1 MNAASRRF
9 LGPLVVLGVLG
20 VAGAIGAVALPDLR
34 IQSTGSPRRQVQALL
49 DAGRHDEAERVARNG
64 GAALLATLGDV
75 LRARGRLAAA
85 DSAYRAAAVAGN
97 AGRRVAEIGLAE
109 IAWQRGARDTA
120 WKRADD
126 LAAAYERDGSRWSSD
141 DRTAAARAYLLLG
154 TDAKWVRSALS
165 TFDDAVAADS
175 TNIDA
180 MVRIGDLFLEK
191 YNAPDARASY
201 EAVLRRAPNNA
212 RALLGVA
219 RVLEFQDSAS
229 VGEAAD
235 KALKANPSYADAFLF
250 FARAHLEAEAYDS
263 ASAFARRALNVDSS
277 SVSAWAILGASAWI
291 RGDSTAFRFAKAGA
305 ERLNSRPSEFHAELA
320 DAAVRNRR
328 YADAVQLARQAAAF
342 DTSSVRAL
350 AILGTNLL
358 RTGEINAG
366 RTALE
371 RAFALDPYN
380 IWQKNTLDLLDELAK
395 FRTIDRGRFR
405 FVAPAEEAELIV
417 TYLGPLLEE
426 AFDTL
431 SKRYAYTPQTPI
443 RLELFRR
450 HADFSVRTVGLAGL
464 GALGVSFGTTLA
476 MDAPSA
482 RDPGTFNYGSTAWHE
497 LAHTFTLGKSEHRVP
512 RWFSEGL
519 SVFEE
524 RRARAGWGADV
535 SVEFLAA
542 YKGGRIRKASEL
554 NDGFVRP
561 RYPAELGYSY
571 ITASLVCEMIYA
583 DRGASAFA
591 AMLIGYRDGFDTPNV
606 IRRVYGESIDAFD
619 KRFDDWFRKRYVTPL
634 ASIEPGDGRG
644 EPSGAY
650 ILEVLSGRAL
660 LQTGRI
666 DSARAALLR
675 AQEMFPDYGGADGPA
690 WYIAQLEAGRGN
702 LRGAIDQ
709 LMRITSRNET
719 ALEANELEADLRERM
734 NDFAG
739 ATLALDRMLW
749 IAPNDA
755 ATHARLAAV
764 ATRAGDHARA
774 VRERRAIIA
783 MGPADLL
790 EARYQLARALAASG
804 DVTAARREV
813 LAIIERAPGFEKAQ
827 TLLLE
832 LRGREPRSAPR

>member
-1 MNAASRRF
+1 VNAASRGF
-9 LGPLVVLGVLG
+9 LAPLVALGVLG
-20 VAGAIGAVALPDLR
+20 IVGTIGAVALPDLR
-34 IQSTGSPRRQVQALL
+34 IAQSAPSPRRQVQALL
-49 DAGRHDEAERVARNG
+49 DAGRYEDAERVARNG

-75 LRARGRLAAA
+75 HRARGRLAAA
-85 DSAYRAAAVAGN
+85 DSAYRAAAVAN
-97 AGRRVAEIGLAE
+97 NPGRRVADIGLAE
-109 IAWQRGARDTA
+109 LEWRRGARDSA
-120 WKRADD
+120 WKRDP
-126 LAAAYERDGSRWSSD
+126 SRWTSD
-141 DRTAAARAYLLLG
+141 DRTSAARAYLLLG
-154 TDAKWVRSALS
+154 SDAKWVRSALA
-165 TFDDAVAADS
+165 TLDDAVAADS
-175 TNIDA
+175 SNIDA
-180 MVRIGDLFLEK
+180 MIRIGDLFLDK
-191 YNAPDARASY
+191 YNAPDARESY
-201 EAVLRRAPNNA
+201 NAVLRRAPNNA

-229 VGEAAD
+229 VGEAAQR
-235 KALKANPSYADAFLF
+235 ALNANPAYADAFLF
-250 FARAHLEAEAYDS
+250 FARGHLEAESYDS
-263 ASAFARRALNVDSS
+263 ASAYARKALNVDST
-277 SVSAWAILGASAWI
+277 SVSAWAILGAGAWI
-291 RGDSTAFRFAKAGA
+291 RGDSNAFRAARASA
-305 ERLNSRPSEFHAELA
+305 ERLNARPAEFYAELA

-328 YADAVQLARQAAAF
+328 YADAVQLARQAVAL

-350 AILGTNLL
+350 AVLGTNLM
-358 RTGEINAG
+358 RTGDLTAG
-366 RTALE
+366 RAALE

-380 IWQKNTLDLLDELAK
+380 IWQKNTLDLLDEMAK

-405 FVAPAEEAELIV
+405 FVAPAAEAELIV
-417 TYLGPLLEE
+417 TYLSPLLEE

-431 SKRYAYTPQTPI
+431 SKRYAYTPPTPI
-443 RLELFRR
+443 RIELFRR

-482 RDPGTFNYGSTAWHE
+482 RDPGTFNYGSTSWHE

-524 RRARAGWGADV
+524 RRARAGWGANV
-535 SVEFLAA
+535 SVDFLAA
-542 YKGGRIRKASEL
+542 YKGGQVRKVSEL

-561 RYPAELGYSY
+561 RYPAELGFSY

-606 IRRVYGESIDAFD
+606 VRRVYGESMEAFD
-619 KRFDDWFRKRYVTPL
+619 KRFDDWFRKRYASPL
-634 ASIEPGDGRG
+634 AVIEPGDGRG
-644 EPSGAY
+644 EPSGKF
-650 ILEVLSGRAL
+650 ILEVLSARAL
-660 LQTGRI
+660 LQTGRL

-675 AQEMFPDYGGADGPA
+675 AQEMFPEYGGADGPA
-690 WYIAQLEAGRGN
+690 WYIAQIEAERGN

-709 LMRITSRNET
+709 AMRITSRNET
-719 ALEANELEADLRERM
+719 ALEANDFEAQLRERLG
-734 NDFAG
+734 DFPG
-739 ATLALDRMLW
+739 AAAALERMLW
-749 IAPNDA
+749 IAPNDP
-755 ATHARLAAV
+755 ATHARLADV
-764 ATRAGDHARA
+764 AARAGDHTRA

-804 DVTAARREV
+804 DVAAARREV

-832 LRGREPRSAPR
+832 LRGRAPRSAPR